1 MVIGRVDDKIRRIA
15 QTFSIQLFEAGSVEE
30 LFERVKKSIED
41 VLKQLHMRGLA
52 KEVEILEKLLK
63 KLNAEEASAD

>member
-1 MVIGRVDDKIRRIA
+1 
-15 QTFSIQLFEAGSVEE
+15 
-30 LFERVKKSIED
+30 VKKPIED

-63 KLNAEEASAD
+63 KLDAEEASAD

>member
-1 MVIGRVDDKIRRIA
+1 
-15 QTFSIQLFEAGSVEE
+15 
-30 LFERVKKSIED
+30 VKKSIED

-63 KLNAEEASAD
+63 KLDAEEASAY